1 VIASLL
7 LREVPAQLLSGV
19 GTGEYKVYGSI
30 IRSVANG
37 RIVGHLQETSGL
49 TRLAGKALTEGIPG
63 FGTAVDLAGHTVSY
77 VQNEQIKAAVN
88 VVQNLQ
94 IANLAVSAAGIGVS
108 VAGFAVL
115 AAKIGRVEAKV
126 EALGDRLDAIARGV
140 AFLRRDRIAE
150 DFTRLRT
157 AAQMLDEAWLL
168 SDPLAQWRH
177 VAEEAI
183 FLSNQFERRALEL
196 LGDNPDPIAAE
207 PFLEALAF
215 ASSARVQARLASGE
229 DAVARKAAEE
239 GALTLMRAGDRL
251 GLAQAAVAG
260 TLQTAVPVGTQDWS
274 DALDAR
280 AKALRDSVAG
290 TRAREAA
297 AVGSALT
304 LEELER
310 QGISGRAWL
319 EEARAEAEAPLLF
332 LPLSEA
338 KPV

>member
-1 VIASLL
+1 MIASLI
-7 LREVPAQLLSGV
+7 LREVPDQLLSGV

-49 TRLAGKALTEGIPG
+49 VNVAGKALSGGVPG

-126 EALGDRLDAIARGV
+126 DALGDRLDAITRGV
-140 AFLRRDRIAE
+140 AFLKRDRIAE

-157 AAQMLDEAWLL
+157 AMQMLDEAWLL
-168 SDPLAQWRH
+168 GDPLPQWRH

-183 FLSNQFERRALEL
+183 FLCNQFERRALEL
-196 LGDNPDPIAAE
+196 LDDNAGPIVVE
-207 PFLEALAF
+207 PFLEAVAF

-229 DAVARKAAEE
+229 DAVARKAAAD
-239 GALTLMRAGDRL
+239 GAEALMRAGDRL
-251 GLAQAAVAG
+251 RLGR
-260 TLQTAVPVGTQDWS
+260 TAVSVALRGVAPVGTQDWC
-274 DALDAR
+274 DALDAV
-280 AKALRDSVAG
+280 ANALRDSVAG
-290 TRAREAA
+290 MRAREAA

-319 EEARAEAEAPLLF
+319 EKARAETDAPLLF
-332 LPLSEA
+332 LQAL
-338 KPV
+338 V

>member
-1 VIASLL
+1 MITSLL
-7 LREVPAQLLSGV
+7 LREVPAQLVSGV

-49 TRLAGKALTEGIPG
+49 AKLAGTALTEGIPG
-63 FGTAVDLAGHTVSY
+63 FGTAIDLAGHTVSY
-77 VQNEQIKAAVN
+77 VQNEQIKAAVD

-94 IANLAVSAAGIGVS
+94 IANLALSAAGIGVS

-126 EALGDRLDAIARGV
+126 DALGDRLDAIARGV
-140 AFLRRDRIAE
+140 EFLKRDRIAE

-157 AAQMLDEAWLL
+157 TAQLLDEAWLL
-168 SDPLAQWRH
+168 SDPLPQWRQ

-183 FLSNQFERRALEL
+183 FLCNQFERRALEL
-196 LGDNPDPIAAE
+196 LDGNPDPIAAE

-215 ASSARVQARLASGE
+215 ASSARVQVRLASGE
-229 DAVARKAAEE
+229 DAVARKAAEDD
-239 GALTLMRAGDRL
+239 ALTLVRAGDRL
-251 GLAQAAVAG
+251 RLGQAAVADA
-260 TLQTAVPVGTQDWS
+260 LQAAAPVGTQDWS
-274 DALDAR
+274 NALDAR

-304 LEELER
+304 LEELGR

-319 EEARAEAEAPLLF
+319 EEARAETEAPLLF
-332 LPLSEA
+332 LPISA
-338 KPV
+338 VAPV

>member
-1 VIASLL
+1 MIASLL

-30 IRSVANG
+30 IRSVASG

-63 FGTAVDLAGHTVSY
+63 FGAAVDLAGHAVSY

-94 IANLAVSAAGIGVS
+94 IANLAISAAGIGVS
-108 VAGFAVL
+108 VTGFAVL

-126 EALGDRLDAIARGV
+126 NALGDRLDAVARGV
-140 AFLRRDRIAE
+140 AFLKHDRIAE

-168 SDPLAQWRH
+168 SDPLPQWRH
-177 VAEEAI
+177 VAEEAT
-183 FLSNQFERRALEL
+183 FLSNQFERRSLEL
-196 LGDNPDPIAAE
+196 LDDNPDPIAAE
-207 PFLEALAF
+207 PFMEALAF

-229 DAVARKAAEE
+229 DAVARKTAEE
-239 GALTLMRAGDRL
+239 GALMLVRAGDRL
-251 GLAQAAVAG
+251 RLGQAAVAG
-260 TLQTAVPVGTQDWS
+260 ALQAAAPVGTQDWS

-290 TRAREAA
+290 ARAREVA

-332 LPLSEA
+332 LPTSAA
-338 KPV
+338 KRV